1 MRTCVLVAVLALVP
15 AVAALAQPVAFVDV
29 APWHWAFEAL
39 EKVAS
44 AGIFIGYPTDDRE
57 SAANALTQVYDA
69 FVNAA
74 DPRARE
80 WAERFLVNLPANW
93 PQSLQRSPLLSFR
106 LDDVRVTVRGDRGTI
121 AFVAAI
127 SQRTAG
133 GSATTRSPMRVEV
146 QRDRESRWRVNYASL
161 AASQPQVF
169 K

>member
-1 MRTCVLVAVLALVP
+1 MRTCVLVALLAMVP
-15 AVAALAQPVAFVDV
+15 TATAVAQPAAFVDV
-29 APWHWAFEAL
+29 PPWHWAFDGL

-93 PQSLQRSPLLSFR
+93 PQPLQRSPLLSFR
-106 LDDVRVTVRGDRGTI
+106 LDDVRVTIRGDLGTI
-121 AFVAAI
+121 ALIAAI
-127 SQRTAG
+127 GLRTAG
-133 GSATTRSPMRVEV
+133 GSATTRSPMTVEV
-146 QRDRESRWRVNYASL
+146 QRDRNRWRVNYASL
-161 AASQPQVF
+161 AAAQPQVF